1 MRKFGLIGYPLSHS
15 FSQKYFSEKFKKE
28 NILDAEYDNFSI
40 PSINLLDQVIGNN
53 PGLLGLN
60 VTIPYKQ
67 SVINY
72 LDEKINLPIDACN
85 CIRIRHGKLIGYNTD
100 IIGFEKTFTPGLKPY
115 HKNALILGN
124 GGATAAVKYVLEKLN
139 IRFSIVSR
147 NTNDNSFLS
156 YDDLSEEII
165 QQNLLIINTSP
176 VGMFPNVYEYPK
188 IPYQFLSN
196 KHYLFDLIYNPAE
209 TSFLK
214 KGKEHGATIK
224 NGHEMLIIQAEE
236 SWRIW
241 NDG

>member
-1 MRKFGLIGYPLSHS
+1 MKKFGLIGYPLSHS
-15 FSQKYFSEKFKKE
+15 FSQKYFTEKFKKE

-40 PSINLLDQVIGNN
+40 PSINLLDKIIGNN

-60 VTIPYKQ
+60 VTIPYKR

-72 LDEKINLPIDACN
+72 LDEKTDLPIDACN
-85 CIRIRHGKLIGYNTD
+85 CIRIHHGKLIGYNTD
-100 IIGFEKTFTPGLKPY
+100 IIGFEKTLTPGLQAY

-139 IRFSIVSR
+139 IQFSIVSR
-147 NTNDNSFLS
+147 NTTDNSFLS

-165 QQNLLIINTSP
+165 QRNLLIINTSP
-176 VGMFPNVYEYPK
+176 VGMYPHVDEYPN
-188 IPYQFLSN
+188 IPYQFLSD
-196 KHYLFDLIYNPAE
+196 KHYLFDLIYNPSE

-214 KGKEHGATIK
+214 KGKERGAAIR

>member
-28 NILDAEYDNFSI
+28 NILDSEYENFSI

-60 VTIPYKQ
+60 VTIPYKR

-72 LDEKINLPIDACN
+72 LDEKTDLPIDACN
-85 CIRIRHGKLIGYNTD
+85 CIRIHHGKLIGYNTD
-100 IIGFEKTFTPGLKPY
+100 IIGFEKTLTPGLKPY

-124 GGATAAVKYVLEKLN
+124 GGATAAVKYVLQKLN
-139 IRFSIVSR
+139 IRFSVVSR
-147 NTNDNSFLS
+147 NANDNSFFS
-156 YDDLSEEII
+156 YEDLSEEII
-165 QQNLLIINTSP
+165 EQNLLIINTSP
-176 VGMFPNVYEYPK
+176 VGMFPHVDEYPN
-188 IPYQFLSN
+188 IPYQFLNDS
-196 KHYLFDLIYNPAE
+196 HYLFDLIYNPAE
-209 TSFLK
+209 TTFLK
-214 KGKEHGATIK
+214 KGKERGAAIK

-241 NDG
+241 NED